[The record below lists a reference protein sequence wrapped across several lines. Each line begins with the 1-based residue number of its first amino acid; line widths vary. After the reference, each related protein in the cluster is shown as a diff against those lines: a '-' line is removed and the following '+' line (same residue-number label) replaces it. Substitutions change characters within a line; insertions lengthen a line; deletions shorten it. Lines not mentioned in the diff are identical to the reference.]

1 MNAINNIKSK
11 EHRSKK
17 RIMSKESLSSNNSF
31 LKKLAQ
37 SRSNSLASQFD
48 SENESSGYDSQESTV
63 SQILARLSNTKIP
76 LEDANDSSED
86 ESEVN
91 TSQEERTENVSEK
104 IRNKSD
110 SISPTLTK
118 RRQSVE
124 HNSKLHKND
133 LSKKDDDRYVKI
145 RIGELIPKMQLV
157 NKAKLSNTRIEIA
170 DTNTDSRKEEH
181 YDPGN
186 VYFMSNRNKE
196 ILRTAEDLHLS
207 I

>member
-1 MNAINNIKSK
+1 
-11 EHRSKK
+11 
-17 RIMSKESLSSNNSF
+17 MSKESLSSNNSF

-76 LEDANDSSED
+76 LESANDSSED

-91 TSQEERTENVSEK
+91 TSQEESTENVSEK
-104 IRNKSD
+104 
-110 SISPTLTK
+110 
-118 RRQSVE
+118 
-124 HNSKLHKND
+124 
-133 LSKKDDDRYVKI
+133 DDDGHVKI
-145 RIGELIPKMQLV
+145 RIGELIPPMQLA
-157 NKAKLSNTRIEIA
+157 NKAQLSNTRIEIA

-196 ILRTAEDLHLS
+196 MLRSKHLV

>member
-1 MNAINNIKSK
+1 
-11 EHRSKK
+11 
-17 RIMSKESLSSNNSF
+17 MSKESLSSNNSF

-76 LEDANDSSED
+76 VEDANDSSED

-91 TSQEERTENVSEK
+91 TSQEESTENVSEK

-196 ILRTAEDLHLS
+196 IL